1 MLTLSFANPI
11 LRGALSGL
19 VAAATVDIHAFLTWK
34 DPTDAKAYNWRLAV
48 LRWAQGTVTGALTGA
63 GFGAIS

>member
-1 MLTLSFANPI
+1 MLTLNLSNPI

-19 VAAATVDIHAFLTWK
+19 VAAATVDVHAFLSWK
-34 DPTDAKAYNWRLAV
+34 NPDDIRQYNWSLAA
-48 LRWAQGTVTGALTGA
+48 LRWGQGLVSGALMGA